1 MRILKTA
8 VITLFVSAAFAACSK
23 DDVKNTSSFKMEG
36 VWDGKIGQN
45 TDVPSG
51 QYKLNI
57 KPGGT
62 IERISSNGSVSA
74 SGSWN
79 LNGNTFTAI
88 YFYSNGT
95 VVDVNGTLDKSQ
107 NKLNA
112 DWSNNG
118 GEEGTLYVIKQ

>member
-8 VITLFVSAAFAACSK
+8 VIALFVSAAFAACSK
-23 DDVKNTSSFKMEG
+23 DDVKSTSSFKMEG

-45 TDVPSG
+45 SNTPSG

-95 VVDVNGTLDKSQ
+95 VVDLNGTVDKSK
-107 NKLNA
+107 NKLDA
-112 DWSNNG
+112 GWSNNG